1 MTTPNIGRMFYCD
14 EEMEINLEN
23 EKLEKIY
30 HFRNNDFII
39 NNIKYEN
46 YFAIPD
52 TISFSL
58 KISYPGL
65 LIGTGYNR
73 IPGLIKSNNDE
84 NKDGYKTGFFFDHTT
99 GMPYIPGSTVK
110 GILKSIF
117 PFEQKYFDDSD
128 YYAPEKICY
137 IEKLYN
143 QIKSPKPEFTTLYK
157 GKLERPDF
165 NSCKKLED
173 LFFTGCTFFDAY
185 LTDLNK
191 NSVIFAKDTIAPH
204 TNGLMG
210 KVNPLHFLKIKSGN
224 KINFQF
230 KFDKNRLSENN
241 LNEVEVAEFYKIILK
256 ETGIGA
262 KRNVGYG
269 RLE

>member
-14 EEMEINLEN
+14 EEMKIQLEN
-23 EKLEKIY
+23 ENLGNIY
-30 HFRNNDFII
+30 NFLNNDFII

-46 YFAIPD
+46 YFAVPY

-58 KISYPGL
+58 KVSYPGL

-73 IPGLIKSNNDE
+73 IPGLIKNDNDE
-84 NKDGYKTGFFFDHTT
+84 NKDDYKTGFFFDHTT

-117 PFEQKYFDDSD
+117 PFEQKYFNDSD
-128 YYAPEKICY
+128 YYAQEKIYY

-157 GKLERPDF
+157 SKLEKLDF
-165 NSCKKLED
+165 NSCKKLEEI
-173 LFFTGCTFFDAY
+173 FFNKHIFFDAY

-191 NSVIFAKDTIAPH
+191 NSVIFAKDTIATH
-204 TNGLMG
+204 TNGRMG
-210 KVNPLHFLKIKSGN
+210 KVNPLHFLKIKSGS

-230 KFDKNRLSENN
+230 KFDKNRLIENK
-241 LNEVEVAEFYKIILK
+241 LNEEVLAEFYKIILK

-269 RLE
+269 ILE